1 MKIKHS
7 KYKNTGILF
16 ELLVRQAT
24 ADTLKGTDSPA
35 IDLIKKYFV
44 KSELGREYKLYESV
58 IKSKV
63 LSESK
68 ANVIISTIL
77 ESSKKLNRTSL
88 RKQKY
93 NLISEIKKNYNI
105 DSFFGTKIKN
115 YKEFASLY
123 TLIEGYN
130 NDEITDT
137 NQLVDNKVTL
147 LEYLTKQDV
156 VTEEVKED
164 VLKEFQ
170 TYDKDLRILTYKVLL
185 EKFNSKYENL
195 STEQKQVLKEFI
207 NSVDST
213 PGLRDFYN
221 SKINDLQATLNEEA
235 KNIKDKATQIKI
247 QEVAKYLVELDKTT
261 KVSNNNLVDL
271 LQYYELVKEI
281 KVANG
286 VQV

>member
-63 LSESK
+63 LNEGR
-68 ANVIISTIL
+68 ANVVISTIL
-77 ESSKKLNRTSL
+77 ETSQKLNRTSL

-93 NLISEIKKNYNI
+93 NLIAEIKNQYNL

-115 YKEFASLY
+115 YKELASLY
-123 TLIEGYN
+123 TLIEGFN
-130 NDEITDT
+130 IKDVTDT

-147 LEYLTKQDV
+147 LEYLTKQSIE
-156 VTEEVKED
+156 TEEVKED

-170 TYDKDLRILTYKVLL
+170 TYDKDLRILTYQVLL
-185 EKFNSKYENL
+185 EKFNSKYQDL
-195 STEQKQVLKEFI
+195 SNDQKEVLK
-207 NSVDST
+207 
-213 PGLRDFYN
+213 LRYY
-221 SKINDLQATLNEEA
+221 NDL
-235 KNIKDKATQIKI
+235 
-247 QEVAKYLVELDKTT
+247 
-261 KVSNNNLVDL
+261 SF
-271 LQYYELVKEI
+271 KEI
-281 KVANG
+281 AERTNVSINTSLGRMRYAVLNLRKLIKKYDLSLTVT
-286 VQV
+286 